1 MKRNVGAGF
10 KPARNKKNNAGTCL
24 NPHPGA
30 SPVPAANNLRIAG
43 IDRCQMVH
51 IRVNGRSVS
60 ATPGETVLAALTA
73 AGLKTL
79 KKSNVRGEA
88 RGAFCGM
95 GVCYECLVTINGVPK
110 QRSCMVEVAEN
121 MEIIVHEPTQS

>member
-1 MKRNVGAGF
+1 MTGKSEDLRVASIKRQ
-10 KPARNKKNNAGTCL
+10 PA
-24 NPHPGA
+24 
-30 SPVPAANNLRIAG
+30 I
-43 IDRCQMVH
+43 Q
-51 IRVNGRSVS
+51 IRVNGRPLE

-73 AGLKTL
+73 AGFRVL

-110 QRSCMVEVAEN
+110 QRSCMTEVQDN
-121 MEIIVHEPTQS
+121 MEIQIYEPAQS

>member
-1 MKRNVGAGF
+1 MKE
-10 KPARNKKNNAGTCL
+10 KNTD
-24 NPHPGA
+24 
-30 SPVPAANNLRIAG
+30 LRIAG
-43 IDRCQMVH
+43 IDRKGPIT
-51 IRVNGRSVS
+51 IRVNGRSLA

-73 AGLKTL
+73 AGFRVL

-110 QRSCMVEVAEN
+110 QRSCMAEVAEN
-121 MEIIVHEPTQS
+121 MEIIIDEPAQS

>member
-1 MKRNVGAGF
+1 MTDELRVAAIERR
-10 KPARNKKNNAGTCL
+10 PAV
-24 NPHPGA
+24 
-30 SPVPAANNLRIAG
+30 S
-43 IDRCQMVH
+43 
-51 IRVNGRSVS
+51 IRVNGRPVQ

-73 AGLKTL
+73 AGLRVL

-110 QRSCMVEVAEN
+110 QRSCMTEVEAD
-121 MEIIVHEPTQS
+121 MEIQTYEPAQS

>member
-1 MKRNVGAGF
+1 MTDTAE
-10 KPARNKKNNAGTCL
+10 
-24 NPHPGA
+24 
-30 SPVPAANNLRIAG
+30 NLRVAAIERRPA
-43 IDRCQMVH
+43 IR
-51 IRVNGRSVS
+51 IRVNGRLFE

-73 AGLKTL
+73 AGFRIL

-110 QRSCMVEVAEN
+110 RRSCMTEIADN
-121 MEIIVHEPTQS
+121 MEIQVYEPPPG